1 VSLVATDLTG
11 GLDPALE
18 FFQPERPDD
27 PAMRDSATLWVMDQ
41 SGRFALPRVTFD
53 AIGGD
58 WDMPWVQLNFA
69 AEDGQVM
76 RIWSQAPGGVARDAD
91 GRAAIRNAGSLRFT
105 CVEPFRRWMLEFDG
119 TAMRTSTLAEMA
131 GAMDAT
137 PAPLAFRLESEMV
150 APPWLMGGMTPEAA
164 RNMLDG
170 DARELMGGLRYEQL
184 CRVRGAIAYDEQ
196 SHEVDATGMRV
207 RRQGVRNMGAAL
219 GHCQHSA
226 LFPSGRA
233 FGAIVMAR
241 GPEGPEAFNEAFLIL
256 GDGRKVAARV
266 ASAPWMRRL
275 VAGGDDASLVLDSE
289 AGEIRIAGEVLMSLF
304 DHHNFEMADTSVL
317 HQGTARYSWD
327 GEETIG
333 LIERCTL
340 RSRLEGL

>member
-1 VSLVATDLTG
+1 MTLGALDLTG
-11 GLDPALE
+11 GLDPAFE
-18 FFQPERPDD
+18 YFRAERPDD
-27 PAMRDSATLWVMDQ
+27 PEMRDSATLWVMDR

-53 AIGGD
+53 AIGSE

-69 AEDGQVM
+69 AGGGQVM
-76 RIWSQAPGGVARDAD
+76 RIWAQAPGGVGRDAN
-91 GRAAIRNAGSLRFT
+91 GRAAIRSAGALRFA
-105 CVEPFRRWMLEFDG
+105 CVEPFRRWTLDFDG

-131 GAMDAT
+131 DDAGLV
-137 PAPLAFRLESEMV
+137 PAPLAFRLEAEMV

-164 RNMLDG
+164 RNMLEG
-170 DARELMGGLRYEQL
+170 DAGALMGGVRYEQL
-184 CRVRGAIAYDEQ
+184 CRVRGTITYDGQ
-196 SHEVDATGMRV
+196 THEVDATGMRV

-233 FGAIVMAR
+233 FGAIVMAP

-256 GDGRKVAARV
+256 DDGRKVAARIV
-266 ASAPWMRRL
+266 SAPWMRRL
-275 VAGGDDASLVLDSE
+275 VAGGDDASLVLESE

-317 HQGTARYSWD
+317 HQGTARYTWD

-340 RSRLEGL
+340 RSMLGGL

>member
-1 VSLVATDLTG
+1 VTLLATDLTG

-18 FFQPERPDD
+18 FFRAERPDD
-27 PAMRDSATLWVMDQ
+27 PAMRDSATLWMMDR

-53 AIGGD
+53 AIGGE
-58 WDMPWVQLNFA
+58 WDMPWLQLNFA
-69 AEDGQVM
+69 AEGGQVM
-76 RIWSQAPGGVARDAD
+76 RIWSQAPGIVGRDAD
-91 GRAAIRNAGSLRFT
+91 GRAAIRDVGSLRVA
-105 CVEPFRRWMLEFDG
+105 CVEPFRRWTFEFDG

-131 GAMDAT
+131 GNTDAT
-137 PAPLAFRLESEMV
+137 PAPLAFRLEAEMV
-150 APPWLMGGMTPEAA
+150 APPWLMGGMTPQAA
-164 RNMLDG
+164 RGMLDG
-170 DARELMGGLRYEQL
+170 DAKALMGGVRYEQL
-184 CRVRGAIAYDEQ
+184 CRVRGTITYDGQ
-196 SHEVDATGMRV
+196 MQEVDATGMRV

-233 FGAIVMAR
+233 FGAIVMAP

-289 AGEIRIAGEVLMSLF
+289 VGEVRIGGEVLMSLF
-304 DHHNFEMADTSVL
+304 DHHNFEMADTSIL
-317 HQGTARYSWD
+317 HQGTARYTWD